1 MLNIHVI
8 TDCCDE
14 NARLRQMA
22 RYGGYFPGSSV
33 YFAGVS
39 SDIEAAF
46 LLIDTL
52 DALDGNPG
60 VIMVNVAPRNGA
72 AKKHLNGTPFGM
84 IRVGEAIV
92 FASVDGVTLRLLNQ
106 LKPELS
112 LCIYDIPE
120 VVPHLTPDKNLQQ
133 RIVLTQFRSFE
144 FLPRVAKAVVV
155 DGKSLPGNH
164 VALNSHCGEGVLSVV
179 AFVDCFGNLKT
190 TLLPEDLGFEQG
202 QQVKIEV
209 GDSTRDNVMCHARL
223 KDIPDGE
230 LGLTIGSSGL
240 GQHRF
245 LELMCQGA
253 SASKL
258 LGAKVGT
265 SVRLIK

>member
-1 MLNIHVI
+1 MSNIHVI

-33 YFAGVS
+33 HFAGVN

-46 LLIDTL
+46 LLVDTL
-52 DALDGNPG
+52 DALDGNSG

-72 AKKHLNGTPFGM
+72 AKKHANGTPFGM
-84 IRVGEAIV
+84 LRVGKTTV
-92 FASVDGVTLRLLNQ
+92 FASVDGATLRLLNQ
-106 LKPELS
+106 LKSDLS

-120 VVPHLTPDKNLQQ
+120 VVPHLTVDKDLQQ
-133 RIVLTQFRSFE
+133 RIILTQFRSFE

-164 VALNSHCGEGVLSVV
+164 IALNAHCGEGVLSVV

-190 TLLPEDLGFEQG
+190 TLLPEDLGFEHG
-202 QQVKIEV
+202 QHVKVEV
-209 GDSTRDNVMCHARL
+209 GGSIADNVKCYARL

-245 LELMCQGA
+245 LELMVQGK
-253 SASKL
+253 SAANL
-258 LGAKVGT
+258 LSAKVGT
-265 SVRLIK
+265 TVRLIK